1 MKRKLLFLLLMLS
14 SLAVKA
20 EVKPIS
26 GTFIN
31 FFWQDER
38 NNYMNQRNVDQSDP
52 QRWACKIGELHEMGV
67 DLLIIVT
74 VANEGRAMYPCS
86 FMEHGYPEGRKSP
99 VDAIMDTADSLGM
112 KVFIGCGWA
121 RDQLDDLTDPYVIE
135 TNRHFMDELAE
146 LYSRRPSFEGWYIPV
161 EGCFIP
167 YLSDYAVQGV
177 NKISAHARELT
188 PGIKVL
194 ISPYGLFGADIE
206 NPLFEKSICDLDV
219 DIIAYQDEVGCVREQ
234 FPMKNMKEHFR

>member
-14 SLAVKA
+14 SLTAKA

-67 DLLIIVT
+67 DILIIVT
-74 VANEGRAMYPCS
+74 VANEGRAMYPCT

-99 VDAIMDTADSLGM
+99 VDDIMDTAD
-112 KVFIGCGWA
+112 
-121 RDQLDDLTDPYVIE
+121 
-135 TNRHFMDELAE
+135 
-146 LYSRRPSFEGWYIPV
+146 
-161 EGCFIP
+161 
-167 YLSDYAVQGV
+167 
-177 NKISAHARELT
+177 
-188 PGIKVL
+188 
-194 ISPYGLFGADIE
+194 
-206 NPLFEKSICDLDV
+206 
-219 DIIAYQDEVGCVREQ
+219 
-234 FPMKNMKEHFR
+234 